1 MTAIRMAFFN
11 IVFYAVTFFWA
22 MYIAVNCYFRSGE
35 TIRAMIARWCHWTQW
50 WVKVVLGG
58 RILKLGQENIPKEGT
73 YIIAPKHQSEL
84 DVAVIFGEH
93 SNCGA
98 VVMQQLADLPF
109 LGKLIEKL
117 DLITVSVEGGPQGR
131 TDLIREGSKRYSD
144 QNLPIL
150 IYPEG
155 ELMALGAKER
165 YKSGVYNIYE
175 VANAPVVPIAQ
186 SLGAIWPKRE
196 WTKKPGHTGAIKYLA
211 PIPPG
216 LGKDEFMARIEEM
229 IETETMDLIRQH
241 ATGEELRLA
250 EDRYAR
256 KASND

>member
-1 MTAIRMAFFN
+1 MTAVRIGFFN

-22 MYIAVNCYFRSGE
+22 MYIAVNCYFRSGD
-35 TIRAMIARWCHWTQW
+35 TIRAMIARWCRWTQW
-50 WVKVVLGG
+50 WVKTVLGG
-58 RILKLGQENIPKEGT
+58 KILKLGQENIPKDGS

-84 DVAVIFGEH
+84 DVAVVFGEH
-93 SNCGA
+93 SDCGA

-109 LGKLIEKL
+109 LGKLIQKL

-131 TDLIREGSKRYSD
+131 TELIREGAKKYADEGR
-144 QNLPIL
+144 PIL

-155 ELMALGAKER
+155 ELMALGARER

-175 VANAPVVPIAQ
+175 VANIPVVPIAQ

-196 WTKKPGHTGAIKYLA
+196 WMKKPGHTGAIKYLK

-216 LGKDEFMARIEEM
+216 LDKETFMARIEEM
-229 IETETMDLIRQH
+229 IETETMGLIRQH
-241 ATGEELRLA
+241 ATGEELALA
-250 EDRYAR
+250 EDRYTR
-256 KASND
+256 KASNE

>member
-1 MTAIRMAFFN
+1 MMAIRMAFFN
-11 IVFYAVTFFWA
+11 VVFYAVTFVWA
-22 MYIAVNCYFRSGE
+22 MYIAINCYFRSGD

-50 WVKVVLGG
+50 WVRTVLGA

-98 VVMQQLADLPF
+98 VVMQQLADMPF

-131 TDLIREGSKRYSD
+131 TELIREGSKKYSD

-196 WTKKPGHTGAIKYLA
+196 WTKKPGRTGAIKYLE
-211 PIPPG
+211 PIQPG
-216 LGKDEFMARIEEM
+216 LGKEEFMAKIEHM